1 MANNILPLT
10 LLTTGGTI
18 EKIYDEYEGALQN
31 KETIVRNK
39 ILEKLRLPYT
49 DIQVHVIMSKD
60 SLLMDD
66 KDRSMILEFIKAHAL
81 KGFPI
86 VVLHGTDTMEV
97 TAKYCFESYPE
108 ISVPV
113 IFTGAM
119 KPLGFDDSDAPQNVI
134 EAIFSTQ
141 LVKPGYYVTFHGKIF
156 NVPNVRKNKQKR
168 TFEEIE

>member
-1 MANNILPLT
+1 MANKILPLT
-10 LLTTGGTI
+10 ILTTGGTI

-39 ILEKLRLPYT
+39 ILEKLRLPYS
-49 DIQVHVIMSKD
+49 DIQLHVIMSKD
-60 SLLMDD
+60 SLFMDD
-66 KDRSMILEFIKAHAL
+66 KDRSMILEFIKVHAL
-81 KGFPI
+81 KGYPI
-86 VVLHGTDTMEV
+86 VILHGTDTMEV
-97 TAKYCFESYPE
+97 TAKFCFDHFPE

-134 EAIFSTQ
+134 EAVFATQ
-141 LVKPGYYVTFHGKIF
+141 LVKPGYYVTFHGRIF

>member
-1 MANNILPLT
+1 MANKILPLT
-10 LLTTGGTI
+10 ILTTGGTI
-18 EKIYDEYEGALQN
+18 EKIYDEYEGSLQN

-39 ILEKLRLPYT
+39 ILEKLRLPYS

-60 SLLMDD
+60 SLVMDD

-81 KGFPI
+81 KGYPI

-97 TAKYCFESYPE
+97 TAKFCYDTFPE

-134 EAIFSTQ
+134 EAVFSTQ
-141 LVKPGYYVTFHGKIF
+141 LVKPGYYITFHGKIF
-156 NVPNVRKNKQKR
+156 NVPNARKNKSKR
-168 TFEEIE
+168 TFEEID